1 MRGGARAA
9 AVLWLGALLCKE
21 MAVTLP
27 LVLALLDVVRGV
39 RRTPWR
45 WVAAY
50 APFVVI
56 LMVYTGMRYGALGGS
71 VLTEYEAMQT
81 GAITYSQRAM
91 TMCHAFGTYL
101 RLTVLPIDLCAD
113 YGGFPITR
121 SPANPNFL
129 GALFVHVMLLGGAV
143 WLLWRRRPAWSMT
156 MTAAGVVF
164 FYLAL
169 FPVSNLVIKVGI
181 ILSERALYIPSAGL
195 ALSLAAMF
203 QRLWTRLASTGLKI
217 VVAAATAALVVA
229 GVVATRRG
237 NEDWVSNDRLFAA
250 AVKHPYC
257 GYVALAGMGN
267 TLWTQGR
274 YEEALPYIERS
285 IAMRPNL
292 NNLQY
297 QVLCLMALNRYA
309 DAIAP
314 LRTLVNTD
322 PRNTGFIAKLATCY
336 LRVDR
341 PADALQLL
349 TKSPDL
355 TAQDASLRA
364 LLEEANGRRTE
375 TR

>member
-1 MRGGARAA
+1 M
-9 AVLWLGALLCKE
+9 
-21 MAVTLP
+21 
-27 LVLALLDVVRGV
+27 
-39 RRTPWR
+39 
-45 WVAAY
+45 
-50 APFVVI
+50 I
-56 LMVYTGMRYGALGGS
+56 S
-71 VLTEYEAMQT
+71 
-81 GAITYSQRAM
+81 
-91 TMCHAFGTYL
+91 
-101 RLTVLPIDLCAD
+101 
-113 YGGFPITR
+113 
-121 SPANPNFL
+121 
-129 GALFVHVMLLGGAV
+129 
-143 WLLWRRRPAWSMT
+143 
-156 MTAAGVVF
+156 AAGVVI

-169 FPVSNLVIKVGI
+169 LPVSNLVLKVGI

-195 ALSLAAMF
+195 VLSFAALF
-203 QRLWTRLASTGLKI
+203 QGFWTKMARTGAKI
-217 VVAAATAALVVA
+217 VAAAAVAALVVA

-237 NEDWVSNDRLFAA
+237 NQDWVSNDRLFAA

-267 TLWTQGR
+267 SLWTQGR
-274 YEEALPYIERS
+274 YEEALLIIERS

-336 LRVDR
+336 LRVNR

-349 TKSPDL
+349 TQIPDL

-364 LLEEANGRRTE
+364 LLEEANGRRPE